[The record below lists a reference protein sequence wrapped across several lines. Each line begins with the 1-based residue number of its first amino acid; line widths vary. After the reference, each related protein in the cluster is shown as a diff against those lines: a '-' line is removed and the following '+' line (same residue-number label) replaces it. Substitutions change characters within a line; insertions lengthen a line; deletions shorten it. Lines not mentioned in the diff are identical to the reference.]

1 MTYKEFL
8 NSVIVDIIKNQ
19 KKGCFVGLCQVITS
33 YKYLNKEHCEHRCR
47 LGDQIAL
54 DCKKGR
60 VNYLDKSF
68 MFRLKH
74 GYLVPYKMLTV
85 SMRNN
90 MRFTYIQSLI
100 AKEN

>member
-8 NSVIVDIIKNQ
+8 NSVIVDVIKNQ
-19 KKGCFVGLCQVITS
+19 KQGCFVGLCQVSTS
-33 YKYLNKEHCEHRCR
+33 YKYLNKEHREPRCR
-47 LGDQIAL
+47 LRDQIDL
-54 DCKKGR
+54 DLGKWGS
-60 VNYLDKSF
+60 YLDKSF

-90 MRFTYIQSLI
+90 MRIAYLKSLI
-100 AKEN
+100 AKEV